1 MHEDITFN
9 RQQLDKSI
17 GVIMNIKGSTTN
29 RLILQEEY

>member
-9 RQQLDKSI
+9 RQQHDKPI